1 MLAISTSG
9 VCLPEPACH
18 LLAADIAPAERKISF
33 ICNLIEYAR
42 FSILRAPDFHILCG
56 TVQIDSLQTA
66 VHDPSPGM
74 IVHGHTV
81 VNGAQ
86 MAVRILTADGF
97 CIGLPLGYRFPAE
110 QVKFICHSPPDIV
123 VCAETVDNVS

>member
-1 MLAISTSG
+1 MGDPGLA
-9 VCLPEPACH
+9 V
-18 LLAADIAPAERKISF
+18 
-33 ICNLIEYAR
+33 
-42 FSILRAPDFHILCG
+42 
-56 TVQIDSLQTA
+56 
-66 VHDPSPGM
+66 
-74 IVHGHTV
+74 IVKPV
-81 VNGAQ
+81 AIVNGAQ